1 MKLEQA
7 EKLNSGDI
15 VYDPFGCPVVISSWV
30 RKFDSVDG
38 LYFGTISSDFKL
50 VNYHYTELELI
61 DDDML
66 CDEYKSYLNWIKTDQ
81 KPFTF
86 ESKEAYMQ
94 GYAAGF
100 SARNKRNA
108 EEQLQK

>member
-1 MKLEQA
+1 MKLEDA
-7 EKLNSGDI
+7 EKLDSGDI

-30 RKFDSVDG
+30 RHFNDIDG
-38 LYFGTISSDFKL
+38 LYFGTISTDLKL
-50 VNYHYTELELI
+50 TTYHYKELELI
-61 DDDML
+61 DEEML
-66 CDEYKSYLNWIKTDQ
+66 CDEHKSYLAWIREEK

-86 ESKEAYMQ
+86 ETKEAYIQ

-100 SARNKRNA
+100 SAKRQRNS

>member
-1 MKLEQA
+1 MKFEQA
-7 EKLNSGDI
+7 EKLESGDI

-30 RKFDSVDG
+30 RKFDTADG

-50 VNYHYTELELI
+50 TNYHYKELELV
-61 DDDML
+61 DSDML
-66 CDEYKSYLNWIKTDQ
+66 CDEYKSYLKWIKEDE

-100 SARNKRNA
+100 AAQLKINTK
-108 EEQLQK
+108 EQLQK